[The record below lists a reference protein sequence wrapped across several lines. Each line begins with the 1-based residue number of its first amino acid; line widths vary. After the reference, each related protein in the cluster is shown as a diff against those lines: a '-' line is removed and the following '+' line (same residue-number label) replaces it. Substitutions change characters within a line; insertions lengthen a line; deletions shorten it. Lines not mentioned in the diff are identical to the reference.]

1 MDKRAWTDLLKLAA
15 AFLPP
20 LLLFQWVLLCL
31 LILFVP
37 CWKEREKNECTFKET
52 SALMYVCRTLTI
64 AWILH
69 KYVQFRGCQNNDWP
83 KPCNKALRCNPM
95 TLKCWIGAIPW
106 LTASWIEKYI
116 TPHESW
122 NNPTRRRRR
131 SFGLF

>member
-1 MDKRAWTDLLKLAA
+1 MWIKCDKNWIKSWQNLDKKTWTDLLKLAA

-37 CWKEREKNECTFKET
+37 CWKEREKNECIFKET

-83 KPCNKALRCNPM
+83 KPCNKALRCNPIGN
-95 TLKCWIGAIPW
+95 LVWIYNRTHIPVF
-106 LTASWIEKYI
+106 LIL
-116 TPHESW
+116 HE
-122 NNPTRRRRR
+122 TQ
-131 SFGLF
+131 LF